1 MRKYY
6 LFFLFIPL
14 MIKSQNWEQV
24 ANFPA
29 DGRHHPITFSNDD
42 YGFVVS
48 GSYLNDVYKYDK
60 LNDLWIQL
68 QDFPAV
74 GRGYSY
80 GVTKGDKAYMGLG
93 STNSGIYPNDWW
105 EYDMD
110 NDSWIQKSSFPG
122 NGRNHPAMIVVGN
135 KIYMGCGSNDNGN
148 LNDWWEYDIINDSW
162 IQKTDLP
169 ANERHHPF
177 YFGIGD
183 YAYVGFGHGS
193 SPGPGSNPSASSY
206 IYNDFY
212 RYNPINDNWLQLSN
226 FPSEARVAGTQFSY
240 GGKGYV
246 LSGDGDDH
254 GPLDEGEF
262 WEYNPLTDNW
272 NQLVSHPG
280 DAIWAPGNFVIGCDV
295 YFLLGQ
301 NNNSFIPT
309 TPLSVYKY
317 KLNNECGCT
326 DPIAY
331 NYSSVAI
338 YNDGTCCYVSGCTD
352 PLSINY
358 DSLACYDDGSCISA
372 VIGCLNP
379 TASNYNALA
388 NVSSF
393 NGGAIDNLIGSGS
406 FFYNDQHLI
415 FDANEECVIKSTDVY
430 IESSNTVTFELRDNN
445 GNVLDDTTYSL
456 LAGKQNIILNFNVPV
471 SSNLQL
477 GVSSANSGLYRNSTG
492 AIYPY
497 NIGDLV
503 TITGSSA
510 SQSGYYYFYY
520 NIEVE
525 SICLDVVSSISEDSK
540 QNKGDLLK
548 IIDIY
553 GREVKKRS
561 NIPLFYIYENGLVE
575 KRIIFN
581 KD

>member
-1 MRKYY
+1 
-6 LFFLFIPL
+6 

-80 GVTKGDKAYMGLG
+80 GVTNGNKAYMGLG

-193 SPGPGSNPSASSY
+193 SPGPGSNPSSSSY

-212 RYNPINDNWLQLSN
+212 RYDPTNDNWLQLSN

-254 GPLDEGEF
+254 GPLDDGEF

-272 NQLVSHPG
+272 SQLVSHPG

-331 NYSSVAI
+331 NYSTIAI
-338 YNDGTCCYVSGCTD
+338 YDDGTCCYVSGCTD

-358 DSLACYDDGSCISA
+358 DSLACYDDGSCVSA

-379 TASNYNALA
+379 AASNYNPLA

-393 NGGAIDNLIGSGS
+393 NGGAIDNSIGSGS

-415 FDANEECVIKSTDVY
+415 FDANEECIIKSTDIY

-445 GNVLDDTTYSL
+445 GNVLDDTTYFL

-477 GVSSANSGLYRNSTG
+477 GISSANSGLYRNSTG

-497 NIGDLV
+497 NIGDVV

-525 SICLDVVSSISEDSK
+525 SICLDVASLISEDSR

-553 GREVKKRS
+553 GREVKDKS
-561 NIPLFYIYENGLVE
+561 NIPLFYIYESGLVE
-575 KRIIFN
+575 KKIIFN